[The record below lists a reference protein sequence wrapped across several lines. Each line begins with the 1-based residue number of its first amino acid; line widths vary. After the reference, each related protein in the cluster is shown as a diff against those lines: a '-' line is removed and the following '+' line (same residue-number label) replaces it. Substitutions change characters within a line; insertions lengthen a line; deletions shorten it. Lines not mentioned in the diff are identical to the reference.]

1 MSSTDLADEEMKQSI
16 IQAEKESLEHSI
28 LQKQTAPRAKITH
41 KGLQDIEDIRGEG
54 NTAQEFDLEK
64 ERQQEEEERR
74 ERERLARLRTTVQM
88 NRQRTA
94 SVSVPPESPT
104 VPPSSAATS
113 FDGHHQEQWGAPPPV
128 PFHAMVSPTDESG
141 HEQRPPLFVNPASEF
156 VAEPEL
162 NLGDFINIDEDQD
175 GTHTNATA
183 TTEDDPNASS
193 AISGQTDMA
202 MSPTEDTFPTL
213 SPMSLTGISPFAQ
226 RPDMPQGFSFNLSS
240 LWSEQSSVD
249 PGDTGPTT
257 ATDADKAKAI
267 LTEDKPKNVTPSG
280 EEPRDD
286 SDNMELESVE
296 ANDQDFDMFLADET
310 EAGSDPT
317 LNVPAAPPSVDSLP
331 QVWVGKVQ
339 HYWFSYS
346 SRTVT
351 EFYFL
356 FPSQITMPL
365 DSGMPQETT
374 LVARQIGGKPLPA
387 DSPLWKTLFP
397 SEALRIE
404 GRVPV
409 DNSVKYL
416 VQMRLNPTKELYGA
430 VFVPAE
436 PQNEDDFNAFNN
448 FLISKRSAKLNLI

>member
-28 LQKQTAPRAKITH
+28 LQKQIAPRAKITH
-41 KGLQDIEDIRGEG
+41 KGLQDIEDVRGEG
-54 NTAQEFDLEK
+54 NTTQEFDLEK

-74 ERERLARLRTTVQM
+74 ERERLARLRTTTVQM
-88 NRQRTA
+88 SRQRTA

-128 PFHAMVSPTDESG
+128 PFHAMVSPADESG
-141 HEQRPPLFVNPASEF
+141 HEQRPPLFVNSASEF

-175 GTHTNATA
+175 GTHANTTTA
-183 TTEDDPNASS
+183 TIEDGLNDSS
-193 AISGQTDMA
+193 AISDQTDMV
-202 MSPTEDTFPTL
+202 MSPTEGTFL
-213 SPMSLTGISPFAQ
+213 AQSPMSVTGISPFAQ
-226 RPDMPQGFSFNLSS
+226 RPDMPMGPSFSLSS

-249 PGDTGPTT
+249 PGDMGPT

-296 ANDQDFDMFLADET
+296 ANDQDFDMFLADE
-310 EAGSDPT
+310 AGSDSTPP
-317 LNVPAAPPSVDSLP
+317 VPAAPPSVDSLP

-346 SRTVT
+346 SRNW
-351 EFYFL
+351 
-356 FPSQITMPL
+356 
-365 DSGMPQETT
+365 D
-374 LVARQIGGKPLPA
+374 
-387 DSPLWKTLFP
+387 
-397 SEALRIE
+397 
-404 GRVPV
+404 
-409 DNSVKYL
+409 
-416 VQMRLNPTKELYGA
+416 
-430 VFVPAE
+430 
-436 PQNEDDFNAFNN
+436 
-448 FLISKRSAKLNLI
+448 